1 MTTANFEPIW
11 GFVWPDFWSPNGFF
25 LSMWI
30 ASDGGLLAGATDA
43 CGWVWLLCESCSVG
57 GDVTRVE
64 SESAF
69 RSVVLFVDPSFESAF
84 AFLLSGVPA
93 CVLTWPH
100 VTRFVK
106 LGLRNTAASHWPA

>member
-11 GFVWPDFWSPNGFF
+11 GFVWSDFWSPNGFF
-25 LSMWI
+25 FSLC
-30 ASDGGLLAGATDA
+30 GLRLTVGLLAGATDA
-43 CGWVWLLCESCSVG
+43 CCWVWLLCESCSVG

-84 AFLLSGVPA
+84 AFLLSAVGTLS
-93 CVLTWPH
+93 LT
-100 VTRFVK
+100 
-106 LGLRNTAASHWPA
+106 